1 MLEAHGDRRSDPYYW
16 LRERPEPEVIAY
28 LQAEN
33 AYADG
38 VMAGAADLQE
48 RLYHEV
54 LGRIEETDT
63 SAPIFYRG
71 WWNYTRTVEGF
82 DYEIYCRR
90 RGSLDAPEEIVLD
103 GNELGKGHDYFELG
117 YVERSPDENLVA
129 YAVDVDGSELH
140 ELRFRNLATRAD
152 LEDEIHGVHYGAAW
166 SADSLTFFY
175 VRPDAAMRPYQ
186 VWRHRLGMAPD
197 EDVLVFQEDDE
208 RFEVNVEP
216 SKSERFI
223 FITSASQV
231 SSESRF
237 LRSDEPER
245 SLTLIEPRRANVEYS
260 VEHQEDRFLILTNDG
275 ATDFRLMSAPVSNP
289 CRSSWTEVVPER
301 PGVRINFTDVHIGHV
316 VLGQRSAGLERLEV
330 LDTQTGGLDMV
341 QQPDAAYTAFPGS
354 SPSYDSHVMRFFY
367 TSLTAPWS
375 AVDYDMKTRERT
387 VVKEQPVRGG
397 YRRDDYATERLW
409 ATAPDGVRVPITLV
423 YKLLA
428 GDGEVAVQPAKAR
441 PLLLYGYGAYEHS
454 NDPMFDPARLSLLDR
469 GFVFAI
475 AHVRGGGEM
484 GREWYDKGKLLC
496 KRNTFSDFIACAEHL
511 VAEGYTSASRLAIRG
526 RSAGGLLVGAV
537 LNERPELFTCA
548 VAQVPFVDALTTM
561 LDSKLPLTVNEYDE
575 WGNPAELEYY
585 RYIKSYSP
593 FDNVRS
599 ASYPALLV
607 TGGLN
612 DPRVSYWEPAKW
624 VARLRTV
631 NLGDGPIL
639 LKTQMGA
646 GHMGP
651 SGRYESWREEAFVM
665 AFVVSQLGLDG

>member
-1 MLEAHGDRRSDPYYW
+1 M
-16 LRERPEPEVIAY
+16 IAY

-140 ELRFRNLATRAD
+140 ELRFRNLATSAY

-289 CRSSWTEVVPER
+289 CR
-301 PGVRINFTDVHIGHV
+301 
-316 VLGQRSAGLERLEV
+316 
-330 LDTQTGGLDMV
+330 
-341 QQPDAAYTAFPGS
+341 
-354 SPSYDSHVMRFFY
+354 
-367 TSLTAPWS
+367 
-375 AVDYDMKTRERT
+375 
-387 VVKEQPVRGG
+387 
-397 YRRDDYATERLW
+397 
-409 ATAPDGVRVPITLV
+409 
-423 YKLLA
+423 
-428 GDGEVAVQPAKAR
+428 
-441 PLLLYGYGAYEHS
+441 
-454 NDPMFDPARLSLLDR
+454 
-469 GFVFAI
+469 
-475 AHVRGGGEM
+475 
-484 GREWYDKGKLLC
+484 
-496 KRNTFSDFIACAEHL
+496 
-511 VAEGYTSASRLAIRG
+511 
-526 RSAGGLLVGAV
+526 
-537 LNERPELFTCA
+537 
-548 VAQVPFVDALTTM
+548 
-561 LDSKLPLTVNEYDE
+561 
-575 WGNPAELEYY
+575 
-585 RYIKSYSP
+585 
-593 FDNVRS
+593 
-599 ASYPALLV
+599 
-607 TGGLN
+607 
-612 DPRVSYWEPAKW
+612 
-624 VARLRTV
+624 
-631 NLGDGPIL
+631 
-639 LKTQMGA
+639 
-646 GHMGP
+646 
-651 SGRYESWREEAFVM
+651 
-665 AFVVSQLGLDG
+665 